1 MRPTPASIILE
12 AGGAGIR
19 HSQLQFRNSPLVVHT
34 EHGCE
39 IQPGARPL
47 SAHEVV
53 RHGLEFGVG
62 RGVASDLDNA
72 ATDDWRS
79 HRPHRCCIRLA
90 RVSTISARAGTVYPG
105 LGSCGLRTGLNS
117 IEVDENHSYLI
128 FYGTSGSRFVH
139 YSIKGAVR
147 VLYSICSS
155 RISACRNRS
164 EGGAIESDVWP
175 GASMSFLYTRTC

>member
-1 MRPTPASIILE
+1 VRPTPASIILE

-34 EHGCE
+34 EHGCQ

-47 SAHEVV
+47 SAHEVG
-53 RHGLEFGVG
+53 RHGLESFGLVAVWHQTEIMQ
-62 RGVASDLDNA
+62 RGMIGVVN
-72 ATDDWRS
+72 
-79 HRPHRCCIRLA
+79 RPRRCCIRLA

-128 FYGTSGSRFVH
+128 FYGTSGCVH
-139 YSIKGAVR
+139 YSIKGTVR

-164 EGGAIESDVWP
+164 EGRAIESDAWP